1 MIRNSLLIAGLVVT
15 TATAPALPEHWT
27 NPVPKVEI
35 QKTSVNAEKATRNS
49 KKTRQNSKE
58 KLASKSDCLEK
69 KQATSDK
76 TKQYIDMGEFRI
88 TWYCPCEICSGEYGH
103 DTSTGARATEG
114 RTVAVD
120 PDVIPYGTHV
130 LIDGKEYVAED
141 CGGAVKGDHI
151 DIFVE
156 NHEETERNG
165 VTHKEVKIV
174 RYKTWKK
181 REFKSTESTTSG
193 RML

>member
-76 TKQYIDMGEFRI
+76 TSNSKLKTNNSELKTSKYIDMGEFRI

-141 CGGAVKGDHI
+141 CGPMVNNDHI

-156 NHEETERNG
+156 EHEKTVQNG
-165 VTHKEVKIV
+165 VKWKDVKIV
-174 RYKTWKK
+174 R
-181 REFKSTESTTSG
+181 
-193 RML
+193 